1 MRMAFGVLSLLIVV
15 AVLGTLAKNQFRAL
29 GGVAPRNGTS
39 AAVFSPVTT
48 PRQQSMQLQNQ
59 VKRSVDDAMQ
69 QARPE
74 ADEK

>member
-15 AVLGTLAKNQFRAL
+15 AVVGTLARSQFRAL
-29 GGVAPRNGTS
+29 GGVAPTNGTS
-39 AAVFSPVTT
+39 AAIFSPVTT
-48 PRQQSMQLQNQ
+48 PQQQSMQLQNQ

>member
-15 AVLGTLAKNQFRAL
+15 AVVGTLAKNQFRAL
-29 GGVAPRNGTS
+29 GGVAPTNGTS
-39 AAVFSPVTT
+39 AAIFSPVTT
-48 PRQQSMQLQNQ
+48 PQRQSMQLQNQ